1 MPESSFLME
10 SVRFPSKF
18 LLSPDFIASFFLSER
33 A

>member
-18 LLSPDFIASFFLSER
+18 LRCSDFVASFFLSER